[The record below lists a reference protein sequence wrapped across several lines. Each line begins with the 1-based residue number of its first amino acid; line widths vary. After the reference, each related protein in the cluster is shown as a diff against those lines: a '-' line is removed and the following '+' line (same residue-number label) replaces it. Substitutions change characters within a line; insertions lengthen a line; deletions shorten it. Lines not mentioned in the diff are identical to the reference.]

1 MRRPIVVKLGS
12 ALIASESGEPQL
24 ERLAQVAAALAE
36 AVDAGERVCVVSS
49 GAIALGRAR
58 SGLQP
63 GRERSLGRLQAASA
77 LGQAELQRLW
87 QDAFALHGLLA
98 AQVLLTAAELGERR
112 SYLNVRNALQ
122 ALFELGAVPI
132 LNENDTTA
140 TDEISFGDNDILAA
154 QVAVLLRARRL
165 LLLTSVQGVLT
176 HPPDHPSSEVIADGR
191 AAGTAVVGAPTRAGR
206 GGIAS
211 KVRAAELA
219 AAGGVETI
227 VTSPDVLRASL
238 REEPVGTTF
247 AAARSTDSAFKLWLR
262 YGKRITTRVEV
273 DEGAAAALVGHGRS
287 LLAVGVI
294 GWNKPFKA
302 GDGIEVCQPPDRAIA
317 RGISAVDSSELEGR
331 PADVEVIH
339 RDKLVIL

>member
-1 MRRPIVVKLGS
+1 MRRPTVVKLGS
-12 ALIASESGEPQL
+12 SLIASESGEPQR

-36 AVDAGERVCVVSS
+36 AVAGGERVCVVSS

-58 SGLQP
+58 SSLGA
-63 GRERSLGRLQAASA
+63 GRRQSLGRLQAASA

-87 QDAFALHGLLA
+87 QDAFAPHGLLA

-112 SYLNVRNALQ
+112 SYLNVRNALH

-165 LLLTSVQGVLT
+165 LLLTSVEGVLS
-176 HPPDHPSSEVIADGR
+176 HPPDHPSSVVIADGR
-191 AAGTAVVGAPTRAGR
+191 AAGTAILGAPTSTGR

-227 VTSPDVLRASL
+227 VTSPDALRASL
-238 REEPVGTTF
+238 REERVGTTF
-247 AAARSTDSAFKLWLR
+247 PPARSTESAFKLWLR
-262 YGKRITTRVEV
+262 YGKRITARVDV
-273 DEGAAAALVGHGRS
+273 DEGAAAALVRHGRS
-287 LLAVGVI
+287 LLAVGI
-294 GWNKPFKA
+294 TGWSKPFTA
-302 GDGIEVCQPPDRAIA
+302 GDGIEVCQPPERPIA
-317 RGISAVDSSELEGR
+317 RGVSAVDSSELEGR

>member
-12 ALIASESGEPQL
+12 ALIASESGEPQVD
-24 ERLAQVAAALAE
+24 RLAQVAAALAE

-58 SGLQP
+58 SGLRP
-63 GRERSLGRLQAASA
+63 ERERSLGRLQAASA

-87 QDAFALHGLLA
+87 QDAFAPHGLLA

-165 LLLTSVQGVLT
+165 LLLTSVDGVLT

-191 AAGTAVVGAPTRAGR
+191 AAGTAVVGAPTRTGR

-227 VTSPDVLRASL
+227 VTSPDALRASL
-238 REEPVGTTF
+238 QEEPVGTTF
-247 AAARSTDSAFKLWLR
+247 APARSTDSAFKLWLR
-262 YGKRITTRVEV
+262 YGKRIAARVDV
-273 DEGAAAALVGHGRS
+273 DEGAAAALVRQGRS
-287 LLAVGVI
+287 LLAVGVT
-294 GWNKPFKA
+294 GWSKPFKA
-302 GDGIEVCQPPDRAIA
+302 GDGVEVCQPPDRPIA

>member
-1 MRRPIVVKLGS
+1 MRRPTVVKLGS
-12 ALIASESGEPQL
+12 ALIASESGQPQL

-36 AVDAGERVCVVSS
+36 AVDAGDRVCVVSS

-58 SGLQP
+58 SGLEP
-63 GRERSLGRLQAASA
+63 GRQRSLGQLQAASA

-87 QDAFALHGLLA
+87 QDAFAPHGLLA

-165 LLLTSVQGVLT
+165 LLLTSVDGVLS
-176 HPPDHPSSEVIADGR
+176 HPPDHPRSQVIADGR
-191 AAGTAVVGAPTRAGR
+191 TAGTALLGAPTRTGR

-227 VTSPDVLRASL
+227 VASVGAL
-238 REEPVGTTF
+238 PGSLGGGCVGT
-247 AAARSTDSAFKLWLR
+247 
-262 YGKRITTRVEV
+262 
-273 DEGAAAALVGHGRS
+273 LVPS
-287 LLAVGVI
+287 
-294 GWNKPFKA
+294 
-302 GDGIEVCQPPDRAIA
+302 A
-317 RGISAVDSSELEGR
+317 RGTMGAFVD
-331 PADVEVIH
+331 
-339 RDKLVIL
+339 